1 MGAVNAQAYVELRE
15 SRGATVRR
23 VQDGWMV
30 TCPAHDD
37 RNPSLHVSEHDGRV
51 LLSCHARC
59 PTAQVKDADGL
70 EWGDLFVDG
79 VKRNGRVEVAAY
91 DYVDERGELLFQCVR
106 FRPKAFKQR
115 QPDGRGGWV
124 WNLKGVR
131 RVLYRLPAVSAAV
144 AAGATV
150 YVVEGEKDVQA
161 IERAGAVATC
171 NPMGAGKGKWHREY
185 TDTLRG
191 ADVVVVADRDE
202 EGREHARRIVSSLAG
217 VAASVAVVEAAV
229 GKDVSD
235 HLAAG
240 HGLAQLV
247 AVVVDGTDEQGSC
260 ADDTTTTSD
269 RERARET
276 LRELDVERLIATAPA
291 PVPFVL
297 EPMLV
302 EGCVTMLAG
311 REGRGKSMLA
321 LAIAAALGR
330 GALLLDVAG
339 MSVGL
344 GGRVL
349 YIDAENGEPEIHRRL
364 HGLSVQSGKLAYVE
378 ADGFDL
384 RRELARVERLI
395 AKHEPRLLV
404 LDSMRSLAPGLDEN
418 DSQEVEAALRPVVR
432 LTQRLGI
439 STLILHHASR
449 GSGEYRGSTAIGA
462 AVELGF
468 TLARIDGDP
477 MAGTRRRL
485 TCWKSRPAPEPP
497 ERWLTIKRGD
507 GGEILLFEAAP
518 YEPQREAPARDEI
531 EQALRDLVEGCQV
544 PGGAKGG
551 GTLAPPPWTTAA
563 LARAVGREPK
573 DGTVRRAIQRLE
585 EAGLLCRN
593 GDGWYPNDGREAGE
607 EQDR

>member
-1 MGAVNAQAYVELRE
+1 VGAVNAQAYVELRE
-15 SRGATVRR
+15 GRGATVRR
-23 VQDGWMV
+23 VSGGWKV
-30 TCPAHDD
+30 TCPAHED
-37 RNPSLHVSEHDGRV
+37 RTPSLGVTPGRDCRVMLRCYAGCATGDV
-51 LLSCHARC
+51 LA
-59 PTAQVKDADGL
+59 ADGL
-70 EWGDLFVDG
+70 DWPDLFPDG
-79 VKRNGRVEVAAY
+79 GRNGRVEDAV
-91 DYVDERGELLFQCVR
+91 YVYTDERGSPLFEAVR
-106 FRPKAFKQR
+106 FRPKDFKQR
-115 QPDGRGGWV
+115 RPDGRWGI
-124 WNLKGVR
+124 KGVR
-131 RVLYRLPAVSAAV
+131 RVLYRLPRVIEAV
-144 AAGATV
+144 ATDQTV
-150 YVVEGEKDVQA
+150 YVVEGEKDVHA
-161 IERAGAVATC
+161 VERAGAVATC
-171 NPMGAGKGKWHREY
+171 NPMGAGKWRDEY
-185 TDTLRG
+185 SEALRG
-191 ADVVVVADRDE
+191 ANVIVVADRDQ
-202 EGREHARRIVSSLAG
+202 EGHDHALTVCRSLDG
-217 VAASVAVVEAAV
+217 VAASVIVVETLV
-229 GKDVSD
+229 GKDASD

-240 HGLAQLV
+240 QGLAQLV
-247 AVVVDGTDEQGSC
+247 AVAVNGTDQQGSC
-260 ADDTTTTSD
+260 ADDTTTTSA
-269 RERARET
+269 RERPRET
-276 LRELDVERLIATAPA
+276 LRELDIERLIATAPA

-297 EPMLV
+297 EPVLV

-339 MSVGL
+339 MPVGL

-364 HGLSVQSGKLAYVE
+364 HGLDVQSGRLAYVE

-384 RRELARVERLI
+384 RRELGRVEHLV
-395 AKHEPRLLV
+395 AKHKPRLLV

-485 TCWKSRPAPEPP
+485 TCWKSRPAPEPA
-497 ERWLTIKRGD
+497 ERWLTIKKGD

-518 YEPQREAPARDEI
+518 YEPQRDAPVRDEV
-531 EQALRDLVEGCQV
+531 EEALRDLVEGCQV
-544 PGGAKGG
+544 PGGTKGV

-563 LARAVGREPK
+563 LARAVGRDPK
-573 DGTVRRAIQRLE
+573 DGTVRRAIQRLA
-585 EAGLLCRN
+585 EAELLCRN
-593 GDGWYPNDGREAGE
+593 GDGRWYRDDGRDTAGE
-607 EQDR
+607 EQDG